1 MDYTAEHLACA
12 RGDRMVIAELSFQLA
27 PGRALILRGPNGSG
41 KTTLL
46 RCLAGLTPP
55 MAGRTS
61 FAPEEVAYAAHADG
75 LKAQMSVEETLH
87 FWAQV
92 FGASQITPA
101 ITGFDLAPLMSR
113 RVHTLSA
120 GQKRRLSLSRLVLT
134 GRRLWALDE
143 PTVSLDSRAVAQFA
157 AAVRTHLAGG
167 GAAII
172 ATHIDL
178 GLTGADQL
186 DIAPFRASAQTDTD
200 PFLDEALQ

>member
-1 MDYTAEHLACA
+1 
-12 RGDRMVIAELSFQLA
+12 MVIADLSFQLA

-46 RCLAGLTPP
+46 RCLSGLTPP
-55 MAGRTS
+55 MAGSTS

-75 LKAQMSVEETLH
+75 LKSQMSVEETLH

-92 FGASQITPA
+92 FGASQIAPA

-134 GRRLWALDE
+134 GRKLWALDE

-157 AAVRTHLAGG
+157 AAVTAHLAGG

-178 GLTGADQL
+178 GLAGADQL

>member
-1 MDYTAEHLACA
+1 MDYTADHLACA
-12 RGDRMVIAELSFQLA
+12 RGDRMVIAELSFHLA

-92 FGASQITPA
+92 FGASQIAPA
-101 ITGFDLAPLMSR
+101 ITGFDLGPLMSR

-157 AAVRTHLAGG
+157 AAVTAHLAGG